1 LLRQAFSAATA
12 LLGRD
17 TPSGL
22 DFRLPSV
29 LNIGG
34 MGTSSKVQ
42 VDTNQD
48 GAFSLTIGF
57 STLPPGHYEAL
68 AVGGGV
74 RAKAL
79 FIFPVAPSPAP

>member
-1 LLRQAFSAATA
+1 MKDIKIDVVKPDGER
-12 LLGRD
+12 
-17 TPSGL
+17 
-22 DFRLPSV
+22 V
-29 LNIGG
+29 GG
-34 MGTSSKVQ
+34 GS

-74 RAKAL
+74 RAMAL